1 MDEPNHFRHRS
12 SNVRAKARAQLAEIR
27 RSRLARRADAAS
39 TGAAGEAAAASAP
52 RSDPLPGL
60 PPNGTGAPEARDTPP
75 GAGEAPLPAA
85 PEDRHDPV
93 ASSPKSAATST
104 PSALKAACTAG
115 TGPAAADS
123 DLFALPG
130 AGVGLVWMLNTA
142 GVRTLRDLAD
152 ADGPQLTRD
161 LGLIGQIMDV
171 GDWIAFARRACGQ
184 PTRQPD
190 VIP

>member
-12 SNVRAKARAQLAEIR
+12 SSVRANARAQLAEIR
-27 RSRLARRADAAS
+27 RKRLARRTKAAS
-39 TGAAGEAAAASAP
+39 TGGSGEAAGSSAP
-52 RSDPLPGL
+52 RNGPLPR
-60 PPNGTGAPEARDTPP
+60 A
-75 GAGEAPLPAA
+75 GAGHAPLPAG
-85 PEDRHDPV
+85 PDVQGDTV
-93 ASSPKSAATST
+93 TSSPKSAATGS
-104 PSALKAACTAG
+104 PSPLKAACTAG
-115 TGPAAADS
+115 AGPTAADS

-142 GVRTLRDLAD
+142 GVRSLRDLAD

-171 GDWIAFARRACGQ
+171 GDWIVFARKACER

-190 VIP
+190 VVP